1 MIQSFPKLKKSKQ
14 HKYNCLQI
22 EKLQKLSIYLF
33 FFFNLK
39 KAQNM
44 DLIFCNLQKLKKHES
59 YFLQATKSKNNELF
73 VFFQIKKPEKTWI

>member
-1 MIQSFPKLKKSKQ
+1 MIQSFPKLKQSKQ

-22 EKLQKLSIYLF
+22 EKLQKLILIFLF
-33 FFFNLK
+33 IFINLK

-59 YFLQATKSKNNELF
+59 YFLQATKSKHEFYFL
-73 VFFQIKKPEKTWI
+73 PD

>member
-14 HKYNCLQI
+14 HKYSCLQI

-33 FFFNLK
+33 LFFSNLK

-59 YFLQATKSKNNELF
+59 YFLQATKSKHYEF
-73 VFFQIKKPEKTWI
+73 DFFQIKKPEKAWI